1 MLRNVIATWTRSKR
15 RADEAVRYVAQDD
28 EGSSA
33 PCLDRRELATATRPG
48 DEPDAP
54 VIKQDIEEDLRQVAV
69 DLGLVLHT
77 EGQDPSRSVPGARA
91 VVVECYTSSVS
102 SGCRRIQEAKRCRGD
117 EPSPVIIAWIVDAPR
132 GVEAVDE
139 VPKAMDELRAAGA
152 DEVVWNARSEAELRL
167 ALDVAVR
174 AAIASRRRK
183 RPSCGSAGAPE
194 KLKDAEDREPPTGMF
209 WRSVHRTF
217 RGFPQLDESLPS
229 GFAEGVQVGPCV
241 LGKRLG
247 IGGFGV
253 VTEAV
258 NVETQALEAVKVVD
272 KRGLQHVPFVS
283 NLWRE
288 IMSMDRLDHP
298 NVVKLHCA
306 MQAPGHILLRMERV
320 GARNLFQVL
329 KRHRAL
335 PLEIAKDYMA
345 QMVRGVAHCHRRQ
358 VAHRDLKPEN
368 IMASDCGRHLKIIDF
383 GMAVESTAQCSSVV
397 GTFPFV
403 APEVLE
409 LLSEQ
414 AGNETYAPCPVDI
427 WALGVIMI
435 ELLAGVNRMKTLMG
449 WESNV
454 GPTVESRRDVEALFG
469 VQGALERQWNERIG
483 RELEPDAL
491 WLLEGML
498 AVKSHLRSTVGVVE
512 ASMWL
517 SPASDQADAA
527 AAIDVPDA
535 QRAPSVS
542 DKTVRAPL
550 TPSPPAGVPTVSHR
564 RRRHHVAGAAPANS
578 EDRSSSPGTA
588 RGDIEGSGSTEA
600 LASAEALVGDPSA
613 SSPFISGDLD
623 DRSRATAR
631 PPSAPSGHG
640 RRPRRL
646 VSVSERKSDRGASPG
661 PPPACGV
668 VGNISASA
676 EATLAGLHPQ

>member
-1 MLRNVIATWTRSKR
+1 M
-15 RADEAVRYVAQDD
+15 VA
-28 EGSSA
+28 E
-33 PCLDRRELATATRPG
+33 
-48 DEPDAP
+48 DAP
-54 VIKQDIEEDLRQVAV
+54 PSCFPGHLALGRPLGKGTYGAVYLCDDRCSGKQVAV
-69 DLGLVLHT
+69 KHIKNPANCRKCIVREIVLLARLRHDNLVYLL
-77 EGQDPSRSVPGARA
+77 DFVSVPSPDFKEVLLVMPFLPSNLHKVIRSKEDISERHAQA
-91 VVVECYTSSVS
+91 IICQ
-102 SGCRRIQEAKRCRGD
+102 ILRGL
-117 EPSPVIIAWIVDAPR
+117 AY
-132 GVEAVDE
+132 
-139 VPKAMDELRAAGA
+139 LHAAG
-152 DEVVWNARSEAELRL
+152 
-167 ALDVAVR
+167 
-174 AAIASRRRK
+174 
-183 RPSCGSAGAPE
+183 
-194 KLKDAEDREPPTGMF
+194 
-209 WRSVHRTF
+209 
-217 RGFPQLDESLPS
+217 
-229 GFAEGVQVGPCV
+229 
-241 LGKRLG
+241 
-247 IGGFGV
+247 
-253 VTEAV
+253 
-258 NVETQALEAVKVVD
+258 
-272 KRGLQHVPFVS
+272 
-283 NLWRE
+283 
-288 IMSMDRLDHP
+288 
-298 NVVKLHCA
+298 
-306 MQAPGHILLRMERV
+306 
-320 GARNLFQVL
+320 
-329 KRHRAL
+329 
-335 PLEIAKDYMA
+335 
-345 QMVRGVAHCHRRQ
+345 